1 MFPDEEDEPAADLLD
16 VVQGEVYANL
26 CSLFPHLD
34 PAFLKVGSRN
44 LLLLQKCYNTCSSVV
59 VIPDPRPTRHRIPD
73 SAPQQRIEV
82 FVIQKIVTKFS
93 EIGFGMFIPDPGVG
107 KPLDR
112 GAFLYV
118 WFQFL
123 LVSNKFCYISLLH
136 WPLFRGYL

>member
-1 MFPDEEDEPAADLLD
+1 VFPDEDDEPAAELLD

-93 EIGFGMFIPDPGVG
+93 EI
-107 KPLDR
+107 
-112 GAFLYV
+112 
-118 WFQFL
+118 
-123 LVSNKFCYISLLH
+123 
-136 WPLFRGYL
+136 